1 MSSAKDS
8 VTDEQRRILRNTI
21 HRLISDGFYVSHGC
35 FGEKRVSCP
44 AESANY
50 FIVNYDGNLY
60 RCNGRTLNPEQRE
73 GEMTENGDIVW
84 DKTKQSLRLG
94 LATFENPQCIKC
106 NMLPRCMG
114 PCSQKI
120 AEHKGFCKEICTL
133 ETMDIPLNE
142 YLIMEFENRI
152 KSCHYEC
159 IK

>member
-1 MSSAKDS
+1 
-8 VTDEQRRILRNTI
+8 
-21 HRLISDGFYVSHGC
+21 
-35 FGEKRVSCP
+35 
-44 AESANY
+44 
-50 FIVNYDGNLY
+50 
-60 RCNGRTLNPEQRE
+60 
-73 GEMTENGDIVW
+73 MTENGDIVW

-106 NMLPRCMG
+106 KMLPRCMG